1 MVEIYAEFDLIDGFN
16 GGAFYYG
23 DTIKEAMDKAKA
35 DLKDWGGGHVD
46 MFIDDDFYDDYE
58 Y

>member
-1 MVEIYAEFDLIDGFN
+1 MVEIYAEFDLVEGGIC
-16 GGAFYYG
+16 GAFYYG
-23 DTIKEAMDKAKA
+23 DTIKEATDKVKA
-35 DLKDWGGGHVD
+35 ELKLWGGGHVD